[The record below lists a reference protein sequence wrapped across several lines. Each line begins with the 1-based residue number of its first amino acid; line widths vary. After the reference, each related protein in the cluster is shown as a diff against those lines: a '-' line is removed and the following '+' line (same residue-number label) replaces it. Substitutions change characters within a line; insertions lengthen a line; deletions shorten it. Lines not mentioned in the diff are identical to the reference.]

1 MNASDKT
8 GKDRRKSGG
17 GWKRRVRVGRDAQ
30 NPDFERNN
38 LFVLQSTNY
47 TYTACMRKQ
56 PLRSRGSWS
65 PDLKRFKTRIT
76 LSRYNQTTRDNG
88 NCHLCGSS
96 KKKTKFTFFF
106 VVLKVLCLGNNFY
119 DKVKTL
125 IPNITQLLVKVLI
138 NEMISSRTHLITLS
152 VYNSWNIF
160 QLALTFATNY
170 LQSSL
175 RPSKKKKNVSC
186 PASFFFWGRLSFFTC

>member
-1 MNASDKT
+1 MFCSL
-8 GKDRRKSGG
+8 
-17 GWKRRVRVGRDAQ
+17 
-30 NPDFERNN
+30 PII
-38 LFVLQSTNY
+38 L
-47 TYTACMRKQ
+47 TACMRKQ

-88 NCHLCGSS
+88 NCHLCRSS

-152 VYNSWNIF
+152 IYNSWNIF

-175 RPSKKKKNVSC
+175 RPSKKK
-186 PASFFFWGRLSFFTC
+186 

>member
-1 MNASDKT
+1 MSSWVPLTRICTMNASDKT
-8 GKDRRKSGG
+8 GKDRRKRGG

-30 NPDFERNN
+30 NPDFEKNN

-47 TYTACMRKQ
+47 TYTSCMREQ

-65 PDLKRFKTRIT
+65 PDLKRFKTRIK

-119 DKVKTL
+119 NKVKTL
-125 IPNITQLLVKVLI
+125 IPNITQLLVNVLI
-138 NEMISSRTHLITLS
+138 NEMISDSSNYFI
-152 VYNSWNIF
+152 NIQF
-160 QLALTFATNY
+160 MKYFSTCSNFRDEL
-170 LQSSL
+170 
-175 RPSKKKKNVSC
+175 
-186 PASFFFWGRLSFFTC
+186 FTK